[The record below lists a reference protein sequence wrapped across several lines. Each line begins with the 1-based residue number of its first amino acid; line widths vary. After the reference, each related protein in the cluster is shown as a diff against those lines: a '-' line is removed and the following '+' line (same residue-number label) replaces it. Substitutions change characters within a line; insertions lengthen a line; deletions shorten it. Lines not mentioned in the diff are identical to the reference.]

1 MAYNRE
7 LYDMPE
13 NYDLEIENSTKN
25 NILKNADIFDFR
37 GLPIEE
43 HFEGLYKFCR
53 ENLDINAERENISPN
68 IFLYTNS
75 FEINAK
81 AGFVNGQNV
90 ILINMGL
97 MKNCLSNYSENYK
110 LNEFVENKY
119 PDLIKK
125 LDNPIS
131 YLAFQLTTQFT
142 YYHELAHLFQFCK
155 KKNEIELSERKTD
168 DKYDLIKHKLEI
180 NADTYASIAI
190 ATHLQQYI
198 DKVFGNEIDQKT
210 ATDTI
215 KILGACLLN
224 YVINFSDK
232 TEIYIDNHSH
242 PHPFLRLLNIIL
254 NISNHI
260 ESMPNLKEKN
270 ISLNGSE
277 IFKSILEFYQDMED
291 NGIFPT
297 KFSDLVYKT
306 EAFYI
311 EILKY
316 MNEILNF
323 DSEDYEDAMEVWNR
337 HII

>member
-1 MAYNRE
+1 MT
-7 LYDMPE
+7 E
-13 NYDLEIENSTKN
+13 NYDIEIENSTKN
-25 NILKNADIFDFR
+25 GILKNADIFDFR

-43 HFEGLYKFCR
+43 HFGGLYKFCR
-53 ENLDINAERENISPN
+53 ENLDINSLKENISPN

-81 AGFVNGQNV
+81 AGFINGQNV
-90 ILINMGL
+90 ILINLGL
-97 MKNCLSNYSENYK
+97 MKNCLSNYSGNK
-110 LNEFVENKY
+110 RLDEFVDNKF
-119 PDLIKK
+119 PNLIKK
-125 LDNPIS
+125 LDNPMS
-131 YLAFQLTTQFT
+131 HLAFQLTTQFT
-142 YYHELAHLFQFCK
+142 YYHELAHLFQFCNK
-155 KKNEIELSERKTD
+155 KKEIELQERKTD
-168 DKYDLIKHKLEI
+168 DTYDLMKHKLEI
-180 NADTYASIAI
+180 NADTYASISI

-198 DKVFGNEIDQKT
+198 DKIFGNEIDKKIIS
-210 ATDTI
+210 DTI

-232 TEIYIDNHSH
+232 TEIYIDNYSH

-260 ESMPNLKEKN
+260 ESMPNLKEKD
-270 ISLNGSE
+270 IALNGSE
-277 IFKSILEFYQDMED
+277 IFKSILEFYQELED

-306 EAFYI
+306 ETFYN

-323 DSEDYEDAMEVWNR
+323 DSSDYEDAMDVWNK
-337 HII
+337 HIT

>member
-1 MAYNRE
+1 
-7 LYDMPE
+7 MPE

-25 NILKNADIFDFR
+25 SILKNADIFDFR

-43 HFEGLYKFCR
+43 HFGGLYKFCR
-53 ENLDINAERENISPN
+53 KNLDIHSEKENISPN

-90 ILINMGL
+90 ILINLGL
-97 MKNCLSNYSENYK
+97 MKNCLLNYSENKK
-110 LNEFVENKY
+110 LNEFVENKFH
-119 PDLIKK
+119 DLIKK

-155 KKNEIELSERKTD
+155 KKSEIELQERKTD
-168 DKYDLIKHKLEI
+168 DKYDLVKHKLEI

-198 DKVFGNEIDQKT
+198 DKIFGNEIDQKM
-210 ATDTI
+210 ASDTI
-215 KILGACLLN
+215 KILGPCLLN
-224 YVINFSDK
+224 YVINFSEK
-232 TEIYIDNHSH
+232 TEIYIDNYSH

-270 ISLNGSE
+270 ILLNGSE
-277 IFKSILEFYQDMED
+277 IFKNILEFYQELED
-291 NGIFPT
+291 NAIFPT

-306 EAFYI
+306 EAFYN

-316 MNEILNF
+316 MTEILKF
-323 DSEDYEDAMEVWNR
+323 DSTDYEDAMEIWNK

>member
-1 MAYNRE
+1 
-7 LYDMPE
+7 MPE
-13 NYDLEIENSTKN
+13 NYDLEIENATRN
-25 NILKNADIFDFR
+25 NILKNDEIFDFR

-43 HFEGLYKFCR
+43 HFNGLYKFCR
-53 ENLDINAERENISPN
+53 NNLDIYAEIENISPN

-81 AGFVNGQNV
+81 FGFVNGQNV
-90 ILINMGL
+90 ILINLGL
-97 MKNCLSNYSENYK
+97 MKNCLVNYSENYK
-110 LNEFVENKY
+110 LNQFVENKY
-119 PDLIKK
+119 ADLIKK

-142 YYHELAHLFQFCK
+142 YYHELAHLVQSYK
-155 KKNEIELSERKTD
+155 KKNEIELSERNTD

-180 NADTYASIAI
+180 NADTFASIAI
-190 ATHLQQYI
+190 ATHLPQYI
-198 DKVFGNEIDQKT
+198 DTVFGNEIDKKT

-224 YVINFSDK
+224 YVVNFSDK

-254 NISNHI
+254 NMSNHI
-260 ESMPNLKEKN
+260 ESILNLKEKN
-270 ISLNGSE
+270 IHLNGRE
-277 IFKSILEFYQDMED
+277 IFKSILETYQDMED
-291 NGIFPT
+291 NGVFPT
-297 KFSDLVYKT
+297 KFSNLVYKT
-306 EAFYI
+306 EAFYS
-311 EILKY
+311 EIIKY

-323 DSEDYEDAMEVWNR
+323 DVEDYDDAMEFWNN

>member
-1 MAYNRE
+1 
-7 LYDMPE
+7 MPV

-25 NILKNADIFDFR
+25 SILKKADIFDFR

-43 HFEGLYKFCR
+43 HYEGLYKFCR
-53 ENLDINAERENISPN
+53 ENLDINSEKENISPN

-90 ILINMGL
+90 ILINLGL
-97 MKNCLSNYSENYK
+97 MKNCLSNYSENKK
-110 LNEFVENKY
+110 LNEFVENKF

-125 LDNPIS
+125 LDNPMS

-155 KKNEIELSERKTD
+155 KKNELELQERKTD
-168 DKYDLIKHKLEI
+168 DKYDLVKHKLEI
-180 NADTYASIAI
+180 NGDTYASIAI

-198 DKVFGNEIDQKT
+198 DKIFGNEIDQKT
-210 ATDTI
+210 ATATI

-232 TEIYIDNHSH
+232 TEIYIDNYSH

-270 ISLNGSE
+270 ITLNGSE
-277 IFKSILEFYQDMED
+277 IFKSILGFYQELED

-306 EAFYI
+306 EAFYN

-323 DSEDYEDAMEVWNR
+323 DSTDYEDAMEIWNK

>member
-1 MAYNRE
+1 
-7 LYDMPE
+7 MPK

-25 NILKNADIFDFR
+25 SILKNADIFDYR

-43 HFEGLYKFCR
+43 HFEGLYNFCR
-53 ENLDINAERENISPN
+53 ENLDINSEKENISPN

-75 FEINAK
+75 YEINAK

-90 ILINMGL
+90 ILINLGL
-97 MKNCLSNYSENYK
+97 MKNCLSNYSENEK
-110 LNEFVENKY
+110 LNEFVENKF
-119 PDLIKK
+119 PELTNKF
-125 LDNPIS
+125 DNPIS

-155 KKNEIELSERKTD
+155 KKNEIELQERKID
-168 DKYDLIKHKLEI
+168 DKYDLVKHKLEI

-198 DKVFGNEIDQKT
+198 DKIFGNEINQKI

-232 TEIYIDNHSH
+232 AEIYIDNYSH

-260 ESMPNLKEKN
+260 ESMPNLSEKN
-270 ISLNGSE
+270 ITLNGSD
-277 IFKSILEFYQDMED
+277 IFRSILEFYQELED
-291 NGIFPT
+291 NGIFQT

-306 EAFYI
+306 EAFYN

-323 DSEDYEDAMEVWNR
+323 DSTDYDDALVIWNK

>member
-1 MAYNRE
+1 
-7 LYDMPE
+7 MPE

-90 ILINMGL
+90 ILINIGL

-224 YVINFSDK
+224 YVVNFSDK

-306 EAFYI
+306 EAFYS

>member
-1 MAYNRE
+1 
-7 LYDMPE
+7 MPV
-13 NYDLEIENSTKN
+13 NYDIEIENSTKN
-25 NILKNADIFDFR
+25 SILDNADIFDFR
-37 GLPIEE
+37 GLPIQE

-53 ENLDINAERENISPN
+53 NNLDINSEKENIAPN

-75 FEINAK
+75 FDINAK
-81 AGFVNGQNV
+81 AGFIKGQNV
-90 ILINMGL
+90 ILINLGL
-97 MKNCLSNYSENYK
+97 MKNCLLSYSENKK
-110 LNEFVENKY
+110 LNEFVENKF
-119 PDLIKK
+119 PELIKK
-125 LDNPIS
+125 LDNPLS
-131 YLAFQLTTQFT
+131 HLAFQLTTQFT

-155 KKNEIELSERKTD
+155 KKNEIELQERKNED
-168 DKYDLIKHKLEI
+168 GYDPIKHKLEI

-198 DKVFGNEIDQKT
+198 DKIFGNEIDQKT

-232 TEIYIDNHSH
+232 AEIYIDKYSH

-270 ISLNGSE
+270 ISLNGRE
-277 IFKSILEFYQDMED
+277 IFQSILEFYQDLED

-297 KFSDLVYKT
+297 QFSDLVYKN
-306 EAFYI
+306 EAFYNDILNYI
-311 EILKY
+311 EEL
-316 MNEILNF
+316 LNF
-323 DSEDYEDAMEVWNR
+323 DNSEYEDAMDVWNK
-337 HII
+337 HVT

>member
-1 MAYNRE
+1 
-7 LYDMPE
+7 MPE

-90 ILINMGL
+90 ILINIGL

-224 YVINFSDK
+224 YVVNFSDK

-306 EAFYI
+306 EAFYS

-323 DSEDYEDAMEVWNR
+323 DLEDYEDAMEIWNR

>member
-1 MAYNRE
+1 
-7 LYDMPE
+7 
-13 NYDLEIENSTKN
+13 
-25 NILKNADIFDFR
+25 
-37 GLPIEE
+37 
-43 HFEGLYKFCR
+43 
-53 ENLDINAERENISPN
+53 
-68 IFLYTNS
+68 
-75 FEINAK
+75 
-81 AGFVNGQNV
+81 
-90 ILINMGL
+90 

-142 YYHELAHLFQFCK
+142 YYHELGHLFQFCK
-155 KKNEIELSERKTD
+155 KKNEIELSERKTN
-168 DKYDLIKHKLEI
+168 DKYDLINHKLEI

-224 YVINFSDK
+224 YVVNFSDK

-297 KFSDLVYKT
+297 KFS
-306 EAFYI
+306 
-311 EILKY
+311 
-316 MNEILNF
+316 
-323 DSEDYEDAMEVWNR
+323 
-337 HII
+337 